1 MAKNLLVIG
10 IGKPP
15 QMPPRYGAKKPQG
28 TSTFGQESPAERDA
42 SEYKSAPPAAPAE
55 ESPEFEQET
64 HNLPLGGKFPPE
76 NVHYHTAADEC
87 QGCHHWD
94 ASTSSCKVV
103 AMATDPGGW
112 CSLFPGEYA
121 EHELTEQPG
130 VEEEEP
136 GVEGSEGMAA

>member
-10 IGKPP
+10 VGKPP
-15 QMPPRYGAKKPQG
+15 QMPPRFGARK
-28 TSTFGQESPAERDA
+28 PAERD
-42 SEYKSAPPAAPAE
+42 EYQPVAE
-55 ESPEFEQET
+55 SPSDESPEFEQEA
-64 HNLPLGGKFPPE
+64 HDLAPGSKFPPA

-94 ASTSSCKVV
+94 GSAASCKVV

-121 EHELTEQPG
+121 EDES
-130 VEEEEP
+130 
-136 GVEGSEGMAA
+136 SESSETSDPDAALSEVVA

>member
-10 IGKPP
+10 IGKQPS
-15 QMPPRYGAKKPQG
+15 MPPRFGARK
-28 TSTFGQESPAERDA
+28 ERD
-42 SEYKSAPPAAPAE
+42 EYQPAAEPPPEPPAPSG
-55 ESPEFEQET
+55 ESPEFEQEA
-64 HNLPLGGKFPPE
+64 HDLAPGSKFPPA

-94 ASTSSCKVV
+94 ESAASCKVV

-121 EHELTEQPG
+121 EDES
-130 VEEEEP
+130 
-136 GVEGSEGMAA
+136 SESNETPDPDAALDEVAA